1 MSPDEIH
8 ASAAEIDKTAQAS
21 VEQQRQPPYV
31 APANLPPDYPAYVA
45 PPQRPYAGPVP
56 EPRLASSPTVAEIAA
71 KEVDDARQSVT
82 EKLGAELVHMETELR
97 AHGLTIADLLRTIA
111 KNFHGV
117 TVPVYQEEADDIL
130 KSDAEH

>member
-1 MSPDEIH
+1 MPPDEIH

-21 VEQQRQPPYV
+21 VEQQRQPQSYA
-31 APANLPPDYPAYVA
+31 APFVPPASLPPDYP
-45 PPQRPYAGPVP
+45 PYETPLTP
-56 EPRLASSPTVAEIAA
+56 AEIAA
-71 KEVDDARQSVT
+71 KEADAARQSVSD
-82 EKLGAELVHMETELR
+82 KLGAELVHMETELR

-117 TVPVYQEEADDIL
+117 TVPVYQDEADAIL